1 MTSTPEGL
9 EHLKEDVRRKLSEL
23 DISGLT
29 HVCGEL
35 SLTIPEGKET
45 KKSAVYNLI
54 ARHLMS
60 QEDDETDEG
69 KAVFERCSQLVTQ
82 ILELKAEDKAAGKAK
97 KDEKGGESSLGND
110 QVYESV
116 EVKSA
121 VMGGGPF
128 NGGLRAS
135 APVAIA
141 QGKTNSDGNGATAS
155 TDRVTLQYHKI
166 RSLVELLVL
175 KRMLLT

>member
-23 DISGLT
+23 DLNELT
-29 HVCGEL
+29 QVSGEL

-69 KAVFERCSQLVTQ
+69 QAVFERCSQVVNQ
-82 ILELKAEDKAAGKAK
+82 ILELKAEAKTAGKAK
-97 KDEKGGESSLGND
+97 KDEKVGESSLGGETSLGKD
-110 QVYESV
+110 
-116 EVKSA
+116 EV
-121 VMGGGPF
+121 
-128 NGGLRAS
+128 
-135 APVAIA
+135 
-141 QGKTNSDGNGATAS
+141 
-155 TDRVTLQYHKI
+155 
-166 RSLVELLVL
+166 
-175 KRMLLT
+175 